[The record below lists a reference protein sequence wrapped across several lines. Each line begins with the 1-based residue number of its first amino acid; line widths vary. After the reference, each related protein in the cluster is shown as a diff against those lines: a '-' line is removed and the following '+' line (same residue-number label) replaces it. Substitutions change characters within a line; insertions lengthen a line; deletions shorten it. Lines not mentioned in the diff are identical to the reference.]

1 MSRRDKLL
9 VFGPQNLT
17 DLYFDVY
24 LRGIIFKAIRSA
36 LKPVPSL
43 TSHSVSLKEA
53 IEAHSTHPTPAFISP
68 HEEREKKS

>member
-36 LKPVPSL
+36 PKACSQPNKSFSKSKRSNRSPFYPSYTGVYL
-43 TSHSVSLKEA
+43 AS
-53 IEAHSTHPTPAFISP
+53 
-68 HEEREKKS
+68 